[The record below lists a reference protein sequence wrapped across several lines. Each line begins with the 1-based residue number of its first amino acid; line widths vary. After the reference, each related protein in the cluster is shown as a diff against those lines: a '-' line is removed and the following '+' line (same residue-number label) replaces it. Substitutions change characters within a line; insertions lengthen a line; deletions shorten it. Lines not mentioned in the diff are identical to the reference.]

1 MVESTCSCC
10 KLFGKP
16 PTRIN
21 FIISTGLS
29 DSMVHGRIKYL
40 IRNYSETSSFKN
52 DICLTN
58 YGTLMD
64 ISDQLFNRQ
73 SDSSSIDQSIS
84 AATQTCCHG
93 FTTMP
98 IDIDDI
104 SDSSQLDTLRKDI
117 LDLLDSKAE
126 SATEEQNTKSKSAS
140 WIMISGSM
148 CLEPA
153 FLNVFLQ
160 VNDQNSSLLRFTLTV
175 LCFLV
180 NEQRLFENWFF
191 QDLPV
196 QDYHSNTYPKYE
208 REINNF
214 FSLLTSSK
222 YLQQNTLLIN
232 EEDVLTDDKL
242 QILLQSIFRN
252 ESSKFRA
259 DNGKLR
265 FGMAKLL
272 LRRRRTVRDVRNVR
286 NSLQKFYIQ
295 TVKNRLK
302 PLLNDLQQTTTADN
316 AARQISHI
324 VLDNFDRMNEEE
336 LRVYYRQLMLGFKNS
351 DAKHSNTIAAQ
362 LVHYALHL
370 LRNNNGTSTPLIY
383 SIILVICRLSTHLI
397 FRHELFNNTAEI
409 YTLSLLLV
417 SQRQYALTLSGLQ
430 LCKTI
435 LKGDQNEH
443 KYAMTYLTHD
453 SLSARKILD
462 AIKWLLSPYVTLKNL
477 WEEEEEEKEKDKENK
492 VSE

>member
-1 MVESTCSCC
+1 MTESLCSCC

-16 PTRIN
+16 PARIN

-29 DSMVHGRIKYL
+29 DSLVHGRIKHL
-40 IRNYSETSSFKN
+40 VKNYSESSSFKN

-58 YGTLMD
+58 YGTLMG

-73 SDSSSIDQSIS
+73 GDSSSIDEAIS
-84 AATQTCCHG
+84 AAAQTCCHG
-93 FTTMP
+93 FTTIP

-104 SDSSQLDTLRKDI
+104 SDSSQLDLFRKDI
-117 LDLLDSKAE
+117 LDFLDSTAD
-126 SATEEQNTKSKSAS
+126 STTEEQNTKSQSAS
-140 WIMISGSM
+140 WIMISDSM

-160 VNDQNSSLLRFTLTV
+160 LSDQNSSLLRFTLTV

-208 REINNF
+208 REIKKF
-214 FSLLTSSK
+214 FWFLNSSK

-242 QILLQSIFRN
+242 QKLLQDIFRN
-252 ESSKFRA
+252 ESSKLRA
-259 DNGKLR
+259 NNDKLR
-265 FGMAKLL
+265 CGMAKLL
-272 LRRRRTVRDVRNVR
+272 LPRRRTVRDVRNVR
-286 NSLQKFYIQ
+286 SNLRRFYIED
-295 TVKNRLK
+295 VENRLK
-302 PLLNDLQQTTTADN
+302 PLFNDLQQTTTAAN

-324 VLDNFDRMNEEE
+324 VLDDFDRMNDEE
-336 LRVYYRQLMLGFKNS
+336 LRVYKRQLILGFKFD

-370 LRNNNGTSTPLIY
+370 LSNNDETSTPLIY
-383 SIILVICRLSTHLI
+383 SIILVICRLGTHFI
-397 FRHELFNNTAEI
+397 FRHELFSNTPEI

-417 SQRQYALTLSGLQ
+417 SQRQYALTLSGLR
-430 LCKTI
+430 LCTTI

-443 KYAMTYLTHD
+443 KYAMAYLKHD
-453 SLSARKILD
+453 PLSARKILD
-462 AIKWLLSPYVTLKNL
+462 AIKWLLSPYLTLKNL
-477 WEEEEEEKEKDKENK
+477 WKEEKEKEKEDD
-492 VSE
+492 VSG